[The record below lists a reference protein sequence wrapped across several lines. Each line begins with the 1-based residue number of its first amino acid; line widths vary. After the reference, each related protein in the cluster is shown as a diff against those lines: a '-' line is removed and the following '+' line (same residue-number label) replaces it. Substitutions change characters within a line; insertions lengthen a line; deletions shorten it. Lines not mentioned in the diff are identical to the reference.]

1 MYDLFLGRIFKE
13 IIEKLKNIT
22 LLEAVELVKDIED
35 TFGVDTNISAP
46 ISMGTNSEVLTSSQE
61 VSKKEQTE
69 FTVILEQVPGED
81 QKSKRLSIFRLI
93 REITALGLK
102 DAKELTTKLPQPLK
116 EAISKEQANDI
127 KNQLEEAGAK
137 VKIQ

>member
-1 MYDLFLGRIFKE
+1 MSI
-13 IIEKLKNIT
+13 N
-22 LLEAVELVKDIED
+22 
-35 TFGVDTNISAP
+35 
-46 ISMGTNSEVLTSSQE
+46 TNSEGVTSSEE
-61 VSKKEQTE
+61 VSQKEQTE
-69 FTVILEQVPGED
+69 FTVLLEQVPGED

-116 EAISKEQANDI
+116 EAISKEQANEI